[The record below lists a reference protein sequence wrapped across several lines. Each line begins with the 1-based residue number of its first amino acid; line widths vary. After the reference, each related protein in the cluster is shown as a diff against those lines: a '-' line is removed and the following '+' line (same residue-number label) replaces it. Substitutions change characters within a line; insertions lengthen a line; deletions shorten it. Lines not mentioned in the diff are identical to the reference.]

1 MQFDSLSDF
10 FAMGGYAFYVWLSF
24 GSCALIL
31 IGLLFSSLRE
41 KRVLLT
47 QVAAQSAR
55 EQRIE
60 KAKKAQQQEML

>member
-1 MQFDSLSDF
+1 MEFNSLSEF

-31 IGLLFSSLRE
+31 VGLLFSSLRE
-41 KRVLLT
+41 KRVLLQ

-60 KAKKAQQQEML
+60 KAKQQEKQL

>member
-31 IGLLFSSLRE
+31 IGLLVSSLRE
-41 KRVLLT
+41 KRVLLA